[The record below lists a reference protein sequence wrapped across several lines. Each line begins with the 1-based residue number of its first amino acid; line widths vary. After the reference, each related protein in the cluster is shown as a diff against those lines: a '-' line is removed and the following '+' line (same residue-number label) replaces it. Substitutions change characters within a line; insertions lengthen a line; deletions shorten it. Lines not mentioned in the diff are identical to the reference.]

1 MLSPSSVLQLKSQKL
16 FPYFPLQNVNN
27 KKIRFSIDELRASF
41 PRTDYLPTV
50 LAINKKEHN
59 PPTSAVILE
68 QLTKQHAKK

>member
-1 MLSPSSVLQLKSQKL
+1 M
-16 FPYFPLQNVNN
+16 

-59 PPTSAVILE
+59 PPTSAVIFE